1 MSEKIEAYLENQLKQ
16 LEKAYEEILK
26 TKGFNQEAQKIAILK
41 EMIKEQNPNEN
52 TMSATR

>member
-1 MSEKIEAYLENQLKQ
+1 MSEKIEVFLEKQLEQ
-16 LEKAYEEILK
+16 LEKAYQEILK

-52 TMSATR
+52 TMSTAR